1 MSIITHQLFL
11 WLFRDLIAS
20 VQPNGRCCD
29 GVSLKFTPMDPPL
42 ITTETQLESYLS
54 EPTDEVIASMTA
66 LEGDILILGVSGKM
80 GPTLAKQA
88 KRAIDLAG
96 VTKKVI
102 GVSRFSTA
110 GVRENLH
117 ETGIETIAADLLSED
132 CLQNLPNIQN
142 VILMAGR
149 KFGSTD
155 NESLTWAMNS
165 YMPGRVANKFRD
177 SQLVVFSTGNVYPL
191 TPVSHGGAT
200 ECLPPVPIGE
210 YAQSCL
216 SRERICT
223 YFSSQF
229 GIPMAILRLNYAI
242 DLRYGILLD
251 IAEKVYT
258 EQSISLEMGT
268 VNVIWQGDANAAALR
283 VFAHCQSPPLI
294 LNVTG
299 PETVSVR
306 YLASRFGALFNKP
319 PRFEGEEAET
329 ALLSNASR
337 CHRLFGYPRVSLEQM
352 IEWTA
357 EWVRIGGTTLRKPT
371 HFEVRDGKF

>member
-1 MSIITHQLFL
+1 
-11 WLFRDLIAS
+11 
-20 VQPNGRCCD
+20 
-29 GVSLKFTPMDPPL
+29 
-42 ITTETQLESYLS
+42 
-54 EPTDEVIASMTA
+54 
-66 LEGDILILGVSGKM
+66 M

-96 VTKKVI
+96 VSKKVI
-102 GVSRFSTA
+102 GVSRFSTP
-110 GVRENLH
+110 GVREGLH
-117 ETGIETIAADLLSED
+117 EAGIETIAADLLSED
-132 CLQNLPNIQN
+132 CLQNLPDIQN

-165 YMPGRVANKFRD
+165 YMPGRVVDKFRD
-177 SQLVVFSTGNVYPL
+177 SQLVIFSTGNVYPL

-200 ECLPPVPIGE
+200 ECLLPVPIGE

-216 SRERICT
+216 SRERICA

-229 GIPMAILRLNYAI
+229 DTPMAILRLNYAI

-258 EQSISLEMGT
+258 EQPIPLEMGN
-268 VNVIWQGDANAAALR
+268 VNVIWQGDANAVALR

-306 YLASRFGALFNKP
+306 HLALRFGALFNKP
-319 PRFEGEEAET
+319 PRFEDEEAET

-337 CHRLFGYPRVSLEQM
+337 CHRLFGYPCVSLEQM
-352 IEWTA
+352 IEWIA
-357 EWVRIGGTTLRKPT
+357 EWIRIGGTTLRKPT

>member
-1 MSIITHQLFL
+1 M
-11 WLFRDLIAS
+11 A
-20 VQPNGRCCD
+20 
-29 GVSLKFTPMDPPL
+29 
-42 ITTETQLESYLS
+42 
-54 EPTDEVIASMTA
+54 A
-66 LEGDILILGVSGKM
+66 LEGDILILGVGGKM

-96 VTKKVI
+96 ITKKVI
-102 GVSRFSTA
+102 GVSRFSTP

-117 ETGIETIAADLLSED
+117 EAGIETIAADLLSED
-132 CLQNLPNIQN
+132 CLQNLPDIQN

-165 YMPGRVANKFRD
+165 YMPGRVADKYRD
-177 SQLVVFSTGNVYPL
+177 SQLVIFSTGNVYPL

-200 ECLPPVPIGE
+200 ECLPPAPIGE

-216 SRERICT
+216 SRERICA
-223 YFSSQF
+223 YFSSRF
-229 GIPMAILRLNYAI
+229 GTPMAILRLNYAI

-258 EQSISLEMGT
+258 EQPIPLEMGN
-268 VNVIWQGDANAAALR
+268 VNVIWQADANAVALR
-283 VFAHCQSPPLI
+283 VFAHCQSPPLT

-299 PETVSVR
+299 PETISVR
-306 YLASRFGALFNKP
+306 YLALRFGALFNKP
-319 PRFEGEEAET
+319 PRFEGEEAVT
-329 ALLSNASR
+329 ALLSNASQ
-337 CHRLFGYPRVSLEQM
+337 CHRLFRYPRVSLEQM
-352 IEWTA
+352 IEWIA

>member
-1 MSIITHQLFL
+1 M
-11 WLFRDLIAS
+11 
-20 VQPNGRCCD
+20 
-29 GVSLKFTPMDPPL
+29 M
-42 ITTETQLESYLS
+42 
-54 EPTDEVIASMTA
+54 A
-66 LEGDILILGVSGKM
+66 LAGDILILGVGGKM

-96 VTKKVI
+96 IAKKVI
-102 GVSRFSTA
+102 GVSRFSTS
-110 GVRENLH
+110 GVREDLH
-117 ETGIETIAADLLSED
+117 EAGIETIAADLLSED

-165 YMPGRVANKFRD
+165 YMPGRVADRFRD
-177 SQLVVFSTGNVYPL
+177 SQLVIFSTGNVYPL
-191 TPVSHGGAT
+191 TRVSHGGAT
-200 ECLPPVPIGE
+200 ECLPPAPTGE

-223 YFSSQF
+223 HFSSQF
-229 GIPMAILRLNYAI
+229 GTQMAILRLNYAI

-258 EQSISLEMGT
+258 EQPIPLEMGN
-268 VNVIWQGDANAAALR
+268 VNVIWQGDANAVVLR
-283 VFAHCQSPPLI
+283 AFAHCQSPPLI

-299 PETVSVR
+299 PETVSIR
-306 YLASRFGALFNKP
+306 YLAGRFGALFNKP

-352 IEWTA
+352 IEWVA

>member
-1 MSIITHQLFL
+1 M
-11 WLFRDLIAS
+11 A
-20 VQPNGRCCD
+20 
-29 GVSLKFTPMDPPL
+29 
-42 ITTETQLESYLS
+42 
-54 EPTDEVIASMTA
+54 A
-66 LEGDILILGVSGKM
+66 LEGDILILGVGGKM

-102 GVSRFSTA
+102 GVSRFSTS
-110 GVRENLH
+110 GVQEDLH
-117 ETGIETIAADLLSED
+117 EAGIETIAADLLSED
-132 CLQNLPNIQN
+132 CLQNLPDIQN

-155 NESLTWAMNS
+155 NENLTWAMNS
-165 YMPGRVANKFRD
+165 YMPGRVADKYRD
-177 SQLVVFSTGNVYPL
+177 SELVIFSTGNVYPL

-200 ECLPPVPIGE
+200 ECLPPAPIGE

-216 SRERICT
+216 SRERICA

-229 GIPMAILRLNYAI
+229 GTPMAILRLNYAI

-251 IAEKVYT
+251 IAEKVYL
-258 EQSISLEMGT
+258 EESISLEMGN
-268 VNVIWQGDANAAALR
+268 VNVIWQADANAVALR
-283 VFAHCQSPPLI
+283 AFAHCQSPPLT

-299 PETVSVR
+299 PETISVR
-306 YLASRFGALFNKP
+306 YLALRFGALFNKP

-329 ALLSNASR
+329 ALLSNASQ

-352 IEWTA
+352 IEWIA

>member
-1 MSIITHQLFL
+1 MI
-11 WLFRDLIAS
+11 
-20 VQPNGRCCD
+20 
-29 GVSLKFTPMDPPL
+29 K
-42 ITTETQLESYLS
+42 TETQLESYLS
-54 EPTDEVIASMTA
+54 EPTDEVIAAIAA
-66 LEGDILILGVSGKM
+66 LEGDILILGVGGKM

-88 KRAIDLAG
+88 KRAINRAG
-96 VTKKVI
+96 ITKKVI
-102 GVSRFSTA
+102 GVSRFSTPN
-110 GVRENLH
+110 VQENLQKA
-117 ETGIETIAADLLSED
+117 GIETITADLLSENS
-132 CLQNLPNIQN
+132 LQNLPDTQN

-155 NESLTWAMNS
+155 NESLTWAMNG
-165 YMPGRVANKFRD
+165 YMPGRVAEKFRD
-177 SQLVVFSTGNVYPL
+177 ARLVVFSTGNVYPL

-200 ECLPPVPIGE
+200 ENSPVAPIGE

-229 GIPMAILRLNYAI
+229 GTPMAILRLNYAI

-258 EQSISLEMGT
+258 ETPISLEMGN
-268 VNVIWQGDANAAALR
+268 VNVIWQGDANAVALQA
-283 VFAHCQSPPLI
+283 FAYCQSPPLI

-299 PETVSVR
+299 PETISIR
-306 YLASRFGALFNKP
+306 YLASCFGTLFKKP
-319 PRFEGEEAET
+319 PRFEGEEAAT

-337 CHRLFGYPRVSLEQM
+337 CHQLFGYPRVSLGQM
-352 IEWTA
+352 IEWVT
-357 EWVRIGGTTLRKPT
+357 EWVQINGTTLRKPT

>member
-1 MSIITHQLFL
+1 M
-11 WLFRDLIAS
+11 A
-20 VQPNGRCCD
+20 
-29 GVSLKFTPMDPPL
+29 
-42 ITTETQLESYLS
+42 
-54 EPTDEVIASMTA
+54 A
-66 LEGDILILGVSGKM
+66 LEGDILILGVGGKM

-96 VTKKVI
+96 ITKKVI
-102 GVSRFSTA
+102 GVSRFSTP
-110 GVRENLH
+110 GVREDLH
-117 ETGIETIAADLLSED
+117 EAGIETIAANLLSED
-132 CLQNLPNIQN
+132 CLQNLPDIQN

-165 YMPGRVANKFRD
+165 YMPGRVADKYRD
-177 SQLVVFSTGNVYPL
+177 SQLVIFSTGNVYPL

-200 ECLPPVPIGE
+200 ECLPPAPIGE

-216 SRERICT
+216 SRERICA

-229 GIPMAILRLNYAI
+229 GTPMAILRLNYAI

-251 IAEKVYT
+251 IAEKVYA
-258 EQSISLEMGT
+258 EESISLEMGN
-268 VNVIWQGDANAAALR
+268 VNVIWQADANAVALR
-283 VFAHCQSPPLI
+283 VFAHCQSPPLT

-306 YLASRFGALFNKP
+306 YLALRFGALFNKP

-329 ALLSNASR
+329 ALLSNASQ

-352 IEWTA
+352 IEWMA

>member
-1 MSIITHQLFL
+1 MI
-11 WLFRDLIAS
+11 
-20 VQPNGRCCD
+20 
-29 GVSLKFTPMDPPL
+29 K
-42 ITTETQLESYLS
+42 TETQLESYLS
-54 EPTDEVIASMTA
+54 EPTDAVIASMTA
-66 LEGDILILGVSGKM
+66 LEGDILILGVGGKM

-88 KRAIDLAG
+88 KRAINLAG

-102 GVSRFSTA
+102 GVSRFSTPD
-110 GVRENLH
+110 VREGLH
-117 ETGIETIAADLLSED
+117 EAGIETIAADLLSENH
-132 CLQNLPNIQN
+132 LRNLPNTQN

-165 YMPGRVANKFRD
+165 YMPGRVADKFRD
-177 SQLVVFSTGNVYPL
+177 SRLVVFSTGNVYPL
-191 TPVSHGGAT
+191 TPVSYGGAT
-200 ECLPPVPIGE
+200 ECSPLAPIGE

-229 GIPMAILRLNYAI
+229 GTQMAILRLNYAI

-258 EQSISLEMGT
+258 EQPIPLEMGN
-268 VNVIWQGDANAAALR
+268 VNVIWQGDANAVVLR
-283 VFAHCQSPPLI
+283 AFAHCQSPPLI

-299 PETVSVR
+299 PETVSIR
-306 YLASRFGALFNKP
+306 YLAGRFSALFNKS

-329 ALLSNASR
+329 ALLSNASL

-352 IEWTA
+352 IEWVA
-357 EWVRIGGTTLRKPT
+357 EWVRIGGATLQKPT

>member
-1 MSIITHQLFL
+1 M
-11 WLFRDLIAS
+11 
-20 VQPNGRCCD
+20 
-29 GVSLKFTPMDPPL
+29 

-165 YMPGRVANKFRD
+165 YMPGRVADKFRD

-258 EQSISLEMGT
+258 EQPISLEMGT

-306 YLASRFGALFNKP
+306 YLASRFGVLLNKP

-337 CHRLFGYPRVSLEQM
+337 CHRLFGYPRVSLQQM
-352 IEWTA
+352 IEWIA